1 MQIRFNNWA
10 FTTIIPY
17 IIALSA
23 LNSSAEPSLNDIHQT
38 QKEKIKLMAENHQSI
53 EVLDQETNKILS
65 DHEKNL
71 EEIESLKK
79 YNSLLRE
86 QIKAQVTQINSAEAR
101 INKIAVTERKI
112 PPLFLDMIEDLEGS
126 IDQSLPFQK
135 TERRHR
141 IEQLKVLMKRPNL
154 SLSEQYQQILEAYRV
169 ESNYGKTM
177 TTYRDAIVLD
187 GEALQVDI
195 LQLGRLALFFSTLS
209 RERIGMWDASKQSW
223 IELNQSSFKKNI
235 RSAINI
241 AKGNEPED
249 LLVLPFPSSSLKIK
263 TEE

>member
-10 FTTIIPY
+10 LKTIIPY

-23 LNSSAEPSLNDIHQT
+23 LNSSAEPSLNEIHQT
-38 QKEKIKLMAENHQSI
+38 QKEKIKLMAKNHQSI
-53 EVLDQETNKILS
+53 EALNQETNKILN

-86 QIKAQVTQINSAEAR
+86 QIKAQAAQINSVELR

-126 IDQSLPFQK
+126 IDQSLPFQQ
-135 TERRHR
+135 TERRQR
-141 IEQLKVLMKRPNL
+141 IEKLKVLMKRPNL
-154 SLSEQYQQILEAYRV
+154 SLSEKYQQILEVLQV

-177 TTYRDAIVLD
+177 TTYRDDIVLD
-187 GEALQVDI
+187 GKELQVDI
-195 LQLGRLALFFSTLS
+195 LQLGRLGFFSQPLQRANRHVGCYQS
-209 RERIGMWDASKQSW
+209 KLDRIRQIIFQEKHT
-223 IELNQSSFKKNI
+223 ICYKYC
-235 RSAINI
+235 
-241 AKGNEPED
+241 
-249 LLVLPFPSSSLKIK
+249 
-263 TEE
+263 

>member
-38 QKEKIKLMAENHQSI
+38 QKEKIKLLAENHQSI
-53 EVLDQETNKILS
+53 DALSLETNKILY

-86 QIKAQVTQINSAEAR
+86 QIRAQTKQINGAELR
-101 INKIAVTERKI
+101 INKLAVTERKI

-135 TERRHR
+135 TERRQR
-141 IEQLKVLMKRPNL
+141 IEKLKVLMKRPNL
-154 SLSEQYQQILEAYRV
+154 SLSDKYQQILEAYRA

-177 TTYRDAIVLD
+177 TTYRDTIVLN
-187 GEALQVDI
+187 EKELQVDI
-195 LQLGRLALFFSTLS
+195 LQLGRLGLFFSTFS
-209 RERIGMWDASKQSW
+209 RDRIGMWDVSRQSW
-223 IELNQSSFKKNI
+223 MELNQSSFKKNI
-235 RSAINI
+235 RSAVNI